1 MAGIGFSSVEAEV
14 SAISQSSRTMEKA
27 FAVLASLPAA
37 ASVAVRTSPRLT
49 SILALLALM
58 AQAEVT
64 TLPLKL
70 TVPPLVPAAS
80 A

>member
-1 MAGIGFSSVEAEV
+1 
-14 SAISQSSRTMEKA
+14 
-27 FAVLASLPAA
+27 
-37 ASVAVRTSPRLT
+37 
-49 SILALLALM
+49 LALLALM

-80 A
+80 AEPNGSKAATPNVSNILLFTRVFIFLIP